1 MSLIIRRAHPDDAP
15 RLAVLARAHA
25 AAVTP
30 EYVASHPVFTAS
42 EGTRLIGFYALEDEG
57 ERWTLRHLWVAPEW
71 TGRGRGRWMFT
82 DAVRRV
88 RRAHAAALRL
98 VPERGAEAFF
108 LKMGVATVEG
118 GPALELDP
126 ATWEEPLADSVSGA
140 AFAE

>member
-15 RLAVLARAHA
+15 RMAALARAHA

-30 EYVASHPVFTAS
+30 EYVAAHPVFTAS
-42 EGTRLIGFYALEDEG
+42 EGTRLVGFYALEDEG
-57 ERWTLRHLWVAPEW
+57 ERRTLRHLWVAPEW

-108 LKMGVATVEG
+108 LKMGVAAVGG
-118 GPALELDP
+118 GPVLELDP
-126 ATWEEPLADSVSGA
+126 ATWEEPLAESMSDS

>member
-15 RLAVLARAHA
+15 RLAALARARA
-25 AAVTP
+25 ATVTA
-30 EYVASHPVFTAS
+30 EYVTAHPVFTAS
-42 EGTRLIGFYALEDEG
+42 EGTRLVGFYALEDEG

-88 RRAHAAALRL
+88 RRAHGAALRL

-108 LKMGVATVEG
+108 LKMGAAAGEG
-118 GPALELDP
+118 GVELDP
-126 ATWEEPLADSVSGA
+126 ASWEEPLPDSVSGA

>member
-15 RLAVLARAHA
+15 RMAALARAHA
-25 AAVTP
+25 ASVTP

-42 EGTRLIGFYALEDEG
+42 EGTRLVGFYALEDEG

-108 LKMGVATVEG
+108 TKMGVAAVEG
-118 GPALELDP
+118 GAVLELDP
-126 ATWEEPLADSVSGA
+126 ATWEEPLADSVSDS